1 MGRRAGKESH
11 YTRGDSCAE
20 MRRGEWNTAKP
31 YKIKNSR
38 VVEGRIQK
46 LKNGSLGGNREK
58 RSVGRLSYRD
68 MVKGLDV
75 VRPKLIPPKEPR
87 PPRSPKATFTKVGG
101 KAEGKIRL
109 PFMMPKQKAK
119 SGLQGKEAMV
129 PWRGKTKMEKAQ
141 LLLKKAR
148 EKKSE
153 TSPVKFKPWEKKKLL
168 MAQAQNGTFNK
179 GGKVICVPKSK
190 QVNLSKAMELVK
202 KAKGASKMNQQVFG
216 SDTPGKRSVKCSSKL
231 ADMDMKGVDL
241 HFLHRKVTPPSKK
254 AKLSKKKLKLIEEKT
269 PKPPKPSLGFVMPVM
284 SSRSSRVIKPTKR
297 FIEQEFASSLFSPPS
312 SAQDSDWSD
321 VPSDLDGSFL
331 TPQAFPTPEITTIK
345 VKKPPKAR
353 KSDENELFI
362 KDIEKKKKKKEKKK
376 KSQIKEKEEQAH
388 SFQDE
393 FLKSMNI
400 SPKKIDHEMK
410 TENESEAESKSRQ
423 RKEANRMLS
432 MISAKVKNG
441 ITLTGSQEK
450 VLLSTPEPKW
460 QHLKAV
466 YKKVVKKEALDEGE
480 TRALRISPLVLFQ
493 SMRTGEE
500 LMHVRG
506 RIDGLPS
513 VNEILEKVKSGMEVT
528 EKENEKLHC
537 YKRISSERQSIQ
549 RSKQRAEK
557 RLQSESE
564 VQLVNE
570 DGPVDVNPATP
581 CSTSPR
587 GDASPRVSAASSS
600 PRTKKKPE
608 VKQEA
613 KQEVKQELTKEEKA
627 KQLELKCERLMK
639 KFLYEKEEYIKN
651 IQERAKTPIEKGM
664 PSFRA
669 LKRRLKQG
677 LELSDA
683 DNERMKLNNKI
694 VNSRWRIA
702 KYKRMLQKAYQD
714 AGKEEDLAVLEV
726 KEPVGVELG
735 GDSLG
740 LSPNSRRLLTM
751 GSALYDSQQDA
762 LKKRKKKKKSK
773 TSVELQVGGVPLTR
787 EERLKL
793 KKKKKKKKLKGG
805 AREEDKAGIG
815 MGDSGKKDQTLR
827 KKNASSKLLLKAKQR
842 KQKGKG
848 VKLKKSAA
856 RKLKLGDASKD
867 EKESPSKL
875 KSILH
880 DKLISPA
887 DKTLQDT
894 VSRQMADALEADMSP
909 DQTEASNV
917 NKHQVANEVIVGSVA
932 KSGGPRIKHVCRR
945 ASVALGYS
953 PARLE
958 GPVPASQ
965 DSLKLSALP
974 IKERKKLFT
983 SDDENS
989 ETESGSEGE
998 YPSNEASPR
1007 LSARKRKPTAKKRA
1021 MDGFINVDEEPTFM
1035 DMDDFTAKREP
1046 GKVSRPKKVPK
1057 QIPEMGFMP
1066 MPVVEE
1072 ANVKRRSRCGVCSAC
1087 LRKTDCEK
1095 CSNCLDKPK
1104 YGGPGTK
1111 KQACIHR
1118 KCHNLVK
1125 MKMMRMKQMKAL
1137 RRMTNAPPP
1146 MPVERPQKAP
1156 AVPKIRP
1163 AGARIKRAGGDL
1175 PTGLALVPKNKKGQT
1190 GDKDEKSDASSK
1202 PLRTVKFSKKIPGKH
1217 FIKTDFK
1224 DDYDMTVAWK
1234 RGMVI
1239 ISSDPMIPRTICYLC
1254 GSNGKHDLV
1263 YCNVCCEPF
1272 HEFCLEDDERPLS
1285 GEKENWCC
1293 RNCRFCHVC
1302 DHQDQLLTC
1311 HKCHCSYH
1319 AECLGPNY
1327 PTKPSK
1333 KRKIWVCSRCVK
1345 CKSCGAT
1352 TPGSDPKAQWM
1363 HGFSHCQ
1370 ECGKLF
1376 EKGNYCPVCKKC
1388 YEDDDFESKMMQCA
1402 DCSRWVHAKCENLS
1416 DDQYRILT
1424 ELPDS
1429 VPYRC
1434 PPCAKHKPTPWKVEV
1449 NEELQAGF
1457 VNVLNALYNCK
1468 SAGHLIWPNRR
1479 FKYMRKIHQGD
1490 SRLSSTGQ
1498 ESRDSA
1504 ASPAPS
1510 EASSLERE
1518 TPTPDRGLE
1527 ASGDGGTSSAQDDVE
1542 ETYSFRRGRTVRRVL
1557 RRRRQQRHAGIVEGA
1572 GRGDTEGPGDSK
1584 DSERVGEDAADVDR
1598 TLKDEDG
1605 LKSES
1610 AEVDLVM
1617 EAGSEARSV
1626 EQIHPVFDRD
1636 ADRTDDGVEKVL
1648 PTVHVLDADKCES
1661 NVSEDGKIIEED
1673 DALRTKKREQM
1684 PGDGLLSLSTTAKG
1698 DVVSSVESTSKH
1710 KSQENASP
1718 EGIVPKDDDN
1728 SERTTQPM
1736 SSSSED
1742 IPMISDDALKSPAVV
1757 STSAAVEDDQNLEVQ
1772 TVSETKDRTDVVV
1785 SGPQC
1790 VDDSSVADSHGT
1802 AHQDGSGGTLG
1813 ESRMDTSNPASD
1825 GETSAAEEVD
1835 IDVENTDVKE
1845 EKMDVDDADGGDQQ
1859 SSAEERTC
1867 EDSITAI
1874 TGDATGSLEDTAEV
1888 ASDGAL
1894 SPKLEKED
1902 ADATCTLDFER
1913 KDDVVSPAAV
1923 PDIDPD
1929 IPDAVMEVT
1938 TSTQSEQEVCKT
1950 PAKVLTIA
1958 IGKKEEEEEKK
1969 DEEIKPTSFQ
1979 FVKAKMMAGYYK
1991 SVEKFCKDCV
2001 TIFQASFNQETD
2013 LIPGL
2018 SKSNVIAKGAFLKIM
2033 TQMFP
2038 WFSVDETRIWNGEEG
2053 YKENGVHQVAV
2064 EPPHKDHEYAQWRYR
2079 ALMPSITAQPSPFK
2093 KLPTPRRR
2101 HSIIGGDGCSEDDS
2115 HILGIE
2121 DVSDPRRCCLC
2132 GVMGDDDPNNAG
2144 RLLYC
2149 GQDEWIH
2156 INCALWSAEVFEEVD
2171 GSLINVH
2178 AAISRGRMMRCE
2190 VCNNLGATV
2199 GCCSRGCPANFHF
2212 MCARS
2217 RNAMFQEDKKVY
2229 CFQHADKIDKAIMG
2243 SDLFGVL
2250 RRVCVSLD
2258 NMKLNRTFSQGLETK
2273 NINVMIGSWSL
2284 ESLGHLGFLSDTET
2298 NLFPLDFACSR
2309 VYWSTMDP
2317 CRRCIYTM
2325 RIIEVNPLTS
2335 PTTPQEI
2342 NHTTEHSPGSY
2353 PFSRKSTLQDED
2365 DTDLLT
2371 DALMEATKESSEAAM
2386 ALDQVAALLAGSQT
2400 VSEIQNAA
2408 DALAATSS
2416 LFEMDDGILDSLN
2429 LDANLNSGLD
2439 SDGIMD
2445 MMADLGNLDGL
2456 NSDGDLGEL
2465 SEAGEKLLP
2474 KDKPD
2479 LLPPGDSASLDMVDL
2494 VSDAAKDLQGETSTP
2509 LVEAP
2514 QTTESD
2520 MQSAPEDMHTPEVN
2534 MDMVEKPEEVGVEG
2548 SIDHNLENTETSAD
2562 VRENDDI
2569 EKSSDPSISVTV
2581 DERAEVKRPDSPLI
2595 STKKMPFV
2603 KLVDIKDKQLSSVVT
2618 SDSPEVSDI
2627 SETSHTSV
2635 PLDDPSE
2642 VTRPESPLISPKK
2655 VPVLKLVKLPLEE
2668 HEKNYTESE
2677 DGTSETSEISR
2688 STTPCS
2694 NSRNSFDNPQTSGV
2708 LSESVP
2714 QAPDQPRSDP
2724 GTSEILALPSLS
2736 ISPSGEDSSSRD
2748 QPWDESP
2755 EVMDLQEKC
2764 DNSKLSREEN
2774 VPGLA
2779 NWDSEQIPV
2788 TKDLADESNDV
2799 GTTVQDD
2806 GPIDQ
2811 IDHFSCT
2818 TQEKMEACSTSSVAP
2833 EASCEEPVR
2842 EATSEMTVS
2851 AHPETR
2857 QSTSVNEQTITETDV
2872 QESVCQMKE
2881 ALKLTEGK
2889 CDVPENPEFCVQQQ
2903 HMDIEITP
2911 QGNLTDD
2918 EAATNIPSLSI
2929 NKETPEEVKTS
2940 EDDNN
2945 IPDHST
2951 IITIAKPEEPRD
2963 TDKDCVDG
2971 AQDQADGHGSKMY
2984 LPSVQTE
2991 VDGSEETNEAEIPL
3005 GDANQSSLQISSK
3018 DQTLEAGLVDYS
3030 GEKSPTEKS
3039 ILIEQTSL
3047 PVQQQNN
3054 EGDIVSFGD
3063 KIAIGA
3069 VNEEQS
3075 MPKLDDIVCQPVD
3088 EVEPSQSPVRGE
3100 SDCTRDEETK
3110 VANVSQEQEHSIDV
3124 RREDDFPPLSSGA
3137 ENCGS
3142 SGKDEKL
3149 VKMSGEEQMHHIE
3162 MNIVDDSSVALCE
3175 GIAAATEP
3183 NAEDMAT
3190 PSSVELDTDAMVVD
3204 QDSCRSTVS
3213 KQGDIRTESTEEIA
3227 ILEDLQTKS
3236 PIPAQSHAEHDS
3248 DLIVGTSTGGTLTE
3262 PADTLP
3268 LSGTFVQDPL
3278 PLSPVSTQSP
3288 GADDNGV
3295 MAVTSTSSTLNEQ
3308 ADIHMQCHGESSSV
3322 SPVPTQSPAELET
3335 DVMGATSISSTC
3347 SKLDD
3352 ILNHY
3357 PEESTVEDMPSQ
3369 SPKPAQSLT
3378 ELETEVIVDAPTN
3391 SALTEQ
3397 TDAFTP
3403 HLGEETFVQDSQT
3416 QSPAAVDTDATSVTP
3431 TSSTISNNAYT
3442 VIDRPGES
3450 ATVSDTPTQPS
3461 TKLSAGVSIS
3471 SNSTSSADVLDQ
3483 SNGIEGQDSY
3493 PACSPATHLP
3503 VQDENTPKES
3513 LPDSSD
3519 NVLTGFLD
3527 DDSLSIPEDV
3537 CHEVQDVS
3545 SDEEV
3550 EPIQR
3555 LEEPDPRLGDLTSTQ
3570 SPSHTLQ
3577 EDTTRPEVDTPTD
3590 VYHELPKDT
3599 RQDHLQEE
3607 TVSDVTNVD
3616 SKVADLREPLRKL
3629 DSGCI
3634 PEQSPTSLVNED
3646 NTCLPMASAEQN
3658 EKVAGDGQTH
3668 ISTGHIMV
3676 IPFDGDSGVSAS
3688 NPVKHEE
3695 RMLEDLTQH
3704 KTKQKETGDSSETS
3718 AAARFVQSENEGIN
3732 IEDEGHYENQELSL
3746 NHSIEGKAEVPEVG
3760 LNSKNLTEELIMQ
3773 GVGEEDIMG
3782 IVASQRSLSQN
3793 VPDGT
3798 KPVVAVIRTPPRR
3811 LSSDPEHESI
3821 FKALASSL
3829 SNSLGKKN
3837 NNNRKSPRTQEREP
3851 ILSAFASDLNYRCH
3865 KDAKES
3871 DPVKNESNKTEN
3883 IVSPTTSRH
3892 LFKKFDS
3899 PKFANAFKSFME
3911 TKQKSLGKVV
3921 DDMLD
3926 KDLIPEEKTDETKKR
3941 RSSRLAGLDLSSERF
3956 HHVLPNGDDS
3966 HLAGSLKNPDQMKR
3980 RTRHSSSDVVESD
3993 DSSSKLDVLDVGHR
4007 GRKKYPMRT
4016 TSSRLLRIA
4025 DSGDTDNQVFSQEGN
4040 TIPDQEFLEGQDEKT
4055 VIRKY
4060 GDGNDGKRRLSSD
4073 EILKSPRSNQRKKSY
4088 LVSQQ
4093 DEFVGDQEEK
4103 ENEAVKGRRERPKKS
4118 IDSMWSPEKECGT
4131 LNHIE
4136 AEEVEGRPMRT
4147 RGLSRKSSSRIKE
4160 IIAAELEDDDDE
4172 QETEIVQKRG
4182 RGRPRKYPT
4191 PVVQNKNE
4199 VQNNKGRGRPR
4210 KSEYNDKEQG
4220 FSIEQNEAR
4229 KRCRDSSCGDREV
4242 SEEGEPGD
4250 EAMPKRKRTMLSDQ
4264 PTEKDEILD
4273 PNECGD
4279 DDSKKR
4285 TRSELTST
4293 SDEEQQES
4301 EEQFPRLRTR
4311 SSAKRLKPGE
4321 QPIEGER
4328 EMDSNSDLI
4337 TQEREINSNKES
4349 VVTLGTPG
4357 DGMEGM
4363 HIGASKQDIAM
4374 PDEAAV
4380 IQGKV
4385 ALTAEPEQSKEV
4397 DFSSESQKKNQH
4409 SKKKVRISVKID
4421 PVTGAISDVMT
4432 CSDVESTED
4441 DESISDDPPP
4451 PPKVLSI
4458 EAKSP
4463 QPKLPVQTPWDIF
4476 SKSTQGASDLPN
4488 NNQKIF
4494 HVQTKSNTG
4503 TKKMIIGKD
4512 VTTNEV
4518 IYGNFP
4524 RSVRNPAVGPRF
4536 RGPNLNRIPGVQ
4548 HNNTRQART
4557 RGPFSRSSPVV
4568 WEGYTLK
4575 SSADAKLVNGPGVS
4589 QQASASLQ
4597 SSFPQKIQGSVAN
4610 VAGQPM
4616 SMTGQ
4621 PMSNN
4626 LPNAASSVLSSHGMP
4641 TSQGFQHGPRTTVV
4655 ATTTVSTSG
4664 SADVLSVITS
4674 TAASSTLTS
4683 SAQEQYLSILQRSYQ
4698 GAQMQQASVL
4708 SGMMQQS
4715 YPQTG
4720 LLQNLGMPHRGA
4732 VSPEVTPFINQTHPA
4747 IMASPTLQT
4756 LQTIIQQAG
4765 VQSSMG
4771 QMTPSASSLTPSP
4784 PRIIPVSPL
4793 VPTSPLDNSIS
4804 GLITSLSQPF
4814 PQQPAV
4820 VQLDS
4825 YSESSP
4831 FHIEHLYARQKP
4843 GGASKRRKTPHQVKV
4858 WFDSYG
4864 NLKNEDDENE
4874 DTPNNVH
4881 SPSPVKSPLAKS
4893 PPVKLY
4899 LVKPPSVKSPIR
4911 MKNPTNSSRARVKN
4925 PTFGVDEPRSSKSAI
4940 KMSKK
4945 KSKGSDASSS
4955 WNSTTNLDPFA
4966 GLSGEDAFLAA
4977 MPNLGQPDYHDDS
4990 PSLLL
4995 TLMEQEKRRGPSTTP
5010 RRPSNRP
5017 HLMFE
5022 IRSDDGFETRA
5033 ETMEEAWGRVVERVG
5048 ELRTNTRRKHLSFDG
5063 VKGMKVLG
5071 ITHEAIIYLLEQLY
5085 GAGNCHNYKFKFHKH
5100 EETPED
5106 DEPPVNPHGCAR
5118 AEVFKRTSTFDI
5130 FNFLASHHRN
5140 RPIFSEVEQQ
5150 DESSDIQHKSSR
5162 RATSLQD
5169 LPMAMRFRHLKQTAK
5184 EAVGVY
5190 RSGIHGR
5197 GLYCRRPIEAGEMV
5211 IEYSGTVIRSILT
5224 DKREKYYESKGI
5236 GCYMFRIDDFDVV
5249 DATTHGNAARFINHS
5264 CDPNCFSRVIEIG
5277 GQKHI
5282 IIFASRRIA
5291 RGEELTYD
5299 YKFPI
5304 EEVKIPC
5311 NCGAR
5316 KCRKYLN

>member
-1 MGRRAGKESH
+1 
-11 YTRGDSCAE
+11 
-20 MRRGEWNTAKP
+20 
-31 YKIKNSR
+31 
-38 VVEGRIQK
+38 
-46 LKNGSLGGNREK
+46 
-58 RSVGRLSYRD
+58 
-68 MVKGLDV
+68 
-75 VRPKLIPPKEPR
+75 
-87 PPRSPKATFTKVGG
+87 
-101 KAEGKIRL
+101 
-109 PFMMPKQKAK
+109 
-119 SGLQGKEAMV
+119 
-129 PWRGKTKMEKAQ
+129 
-141 LLLKKAR
+141 
-148 EKKSE
+148 
-153 TSPVKFKPWEKKKLL
+153 
-168 MAQAQNGTFNK
+168 
-179 GGKVICVPKSK
+179 
-190 QVNLSKAMELVK
+190 
-202 KAKGASKMNQQVFG
+202 
-216 SDTPGKRSVKCSSKL
+216 
-231 ADMDMKGVDL
+231 
-241 HFLHRKVTPPSKK
+241 
-254 AKLSKKKLKLIEEKT
+254 
-269 PKPPKPSLGFVMPVM
+269 
-284 SSRSSRVIKPTKR
+284 
-297 FIEQEFASSLFSPPS
+297 
-312 SAQDSDWSD
+312 
-321 VPSDLDGSFL
+321 
-331 TPQAFPTPEITTIK
+331 
-345 VKKPPKAR
+345 
-353 KSDENELFI
+353 
-362 KDIEKKKKKKEKKK
+362 
-376 KSQIKEKEEQAH
+376 
-388 SFQDE
+388 
-393 FLKSMNI
+393 
-400 SPKKIDHEMK
+400 
-410 TENESEAESKSRQ
+410 
-423 RKEANRMLS
+423 
-432 MISAKVKNG
+432 
-441 ITLTGSQEK
+441 
-450 VLLSTPEPKW
+450 
-460 QHLKAV
+460 
-466 YKKVVKKEALDEGE
+466 
-480 TRALRISPLVLFQ
+480 
-493 SMRTGEE
+493 
-500 LMHVRG
+500 
-506 RIDGLPS
+506 
-513 VNEILEKVKSGMEVT
+513 
-528 EKENEKLHC
+528 
-537 YKRISSERQSIQ
+537 
-549 RSKQRAEK
+549 
-557 RLQSESE
+557 
-564 VQLVNE
+564 
-570 DGPVDVNPATP
+570 
-581 CSTSPR
+581 
-587 GDASPRVSAASSS
+587 
-600 PRTKKKPE
+600 
-608 VKQEA
+608 
-613 KQEVKQELTKEEKA
+613 
-627 KQLELKCERLMK
+627 MK

-651 IQERAKTPIEKGM
+651 IRERAKTPVEKGM

-714 AGKEEDLAVLEV
+714 AGKEEDLALLEV
-726 KEPVGVELG
+726 KEPSGVELG
-735 GDSLG
+735 GDSLS

-762 LKKRKKKKKSK
+762 IKKRKKKKKRK
-773 TSVELQVGGVPLTR
+773 TSVELQVGGIPLTR

-805 AREEDKAGIG
+805 ASEEDKAGIG
-815 MGDSGKKDQTLR
+815 VGDSGKKDQTLR

-848 VKLKKSAA
+848 MKLKKSAA

-953 PARLE
+953 PARFE
-958 GPVPASQ
+958 GPLPASQ

-1021 MDGFINVDEEPTFM
+1021 MDGFINADEEPAFM
-1035 DMDDFTAKREP
+1035 DMDGADFTAKREP
-1046 GKVSRPKKVPK
+1046 GKVSKLKKVSK
-1057 QIPEMGFMP
+1057 QKQEMGFMP
-1066 MPVVEE
+1066 MPIVEE

-1087 LRKTDCEK
+1087 LRKTDCET

-1125 MKMMRMKQMKAL
+1125 MKMMRMKQMRAL
-1137 RRMTNAPPP
+1137 SKITNAPPP
-1146 MPVERPQKAP
+1146 KPVEKPQKAP
-1156 AVPKIRP
+1156 AVPKVRP

-1224 DDYDMTVAWK
+1224 DDYDMSVAWN

-1272 HEFCLEDDERPLS
+1272 HEFCLEEDERPLS

-1402 DCSRWVHAKCENLS
+1402 DCNRWVHAKCENLS

-1449 NEELQAGF
+1449 DEELQAGF

-1490 SRLSSTGQ
+1490 SRLSSTGP
-1498 ESRDSA
+1498 ESRESA

-1557 RRRRQQRHAGIVEGA
+1557 RRRRQQRHAGIAEGA
-1572 GRGDTEGPGDSK
+1572 GRGDSEG
-1584 DSERVGEDAADVDR
+1584 VDR

-1636 ADRTDDGVEKVL
+1636 ADRTDDGVEKAL
-1648 PTVHVLDADKCES
+1648 PAVHVLDADKCES

-1673 DALRTKKREQM
+1673 DALRTKKEQI
-1684 PGDGLLSLSTTAKG
+1684 PDDGSLSLSTISEGNVA
-1698 DVVSSVESTSKH
+1698 SSIESVSKH
-1710 KSQENASP
+1710 KTQDNVSP
-1718 EGIVPKDDDN
+1718 DSNVPKDDDN

-1742 IPMISDDALKSPAVV
+1742 IPMTSDDTLKSPAVV
-1757 STSAAVEDDQNLEVQ
+1757 PTSAAVEDDQKREVQ
-1772 TVSETKDRTDVVV
+1772 TVSETKDRNDVVL

-1790 VDDSSVADSHGT
+1790 ADDSSVAESHGT
-1802 AHQDGSGGTLG
+1802 AYQDGSGGTLG
-1813 ESRMDTSNPASD
+1813 ESRMDISNPASE

-1835 IDVENTDVKE
+1835 IDVECMDVKE
-1845 EKMDVDDADGGDQQ
+1845 EKMDVDEADGGDQI
-1859 SSAEERTC
+1859 SSTEERT

-1874 TGDATGSLEDTAEV
+1874 TGDATGSLEDTAKV

-1902 ADATCTLDFER
+1902 ADATCTLDLER
-1913 KDDVVSPAAV
+1913 KDGVVSPAAV

-1958 IGKKEEEEEKK
+1958 IGKREEEEEKK

-2038 WFSVDETRIWNGEEG
+2038 WFNVEETRIWNGDEG

-2115 HILGIE
+2115 HIPGIE

-2284 ESLGHLGFLSDTET
+2284 ESLGHLGFLSDTEN

-2371 DALMEATKESSEAAM
+2371 DALMEATKESNEAAM

-2474 KDKPD
+2474 TDKPE

-2494 VSDAAKDLQGETSTP
+2494 VSDAGKDLQGETSTP
-2509 LVEAP
+2509 PVEAP
-2514 QTTESD
+2514 QTAKSD
-2520 MQSAPEDMHTPEVN
+2520 MPSGSKEMHTPELN
-2534 MDMVEKPEEVGVEG
+2534 MDMVEKSEEVGVEG
-2548 SIDHNLENTETSAD
+2548 SIDHNVDITETLAD
-2562 VRENDDI
+2562 VRNNDDI

-2581 DERAEVKRPDSPLI
+2581 DEHAEVKRPDSPLI
-2595 STKKMPFV
+2595 SPQKVPYV
-2603 KLVDIKDKQLSSVVT
+2603 KLVDIKDKQLASIVT
-2618 SDSPEVSDI
+2618 SDSSEFSD
-2627 SETSHTSV
+2627 TLDASHTSV
-2635 PLDDPSE
+2635 PVDDQTE
-2642 VTRPESPLISPKK
+2642 VRRPESPLISPKK
-2655 VPVLKLVKLPLEE
+2655 VPILKLVKLPLEE

-2677 DGTSETSEISR
+2677 DGSSEATSEISR

-2694 NSRNSFDNPQTSGV
+2694 SSRNSFDNPQTSGV

-2714 QAPDQPRSDP
+2714 QAPDQPGSDP
-2724 GTSEILALPSLS
+2724 GTSQILALPSLS
-2736 ISPSGEDSSSRD
+2736 ISPSGEDSSSSD

-2755 EVMDLQEKC
+2755 EVMDLKEKC
-2764 DNSKLSREEN
+2764 DNSKLSREGN

-2779 NWDSEQIPV
+2779 NCDSEQIPV

-2799 GTTVQDD
+2799 RTVQND
-2806 GPIDQ
+2806 GLIDQ
-2811 IDHFSCT
+2811 IDHSSRT
-2818 TQEKMEACSTSSVAP
+2818 TPERMEACSTSSVVP

-2842 EATSEMTVS
+2842 EATSEMTVR
-2851 AHPETR
+2851 AHPEIR
-2857 QSTSVNEQTITETDV
+2857 ESTPVNEQTITETDV
-2872 QESVCQMKE
+2872 LESVCQNKE
-2881 ALKLTEGK
+2881 PLKLTEGK
-2889 CDVPENPEFCVQQQ
+2889 CDVPENPEFLVQQQ

-2911 QGNLTDD
+2911 EGNLTDD

-2929 NKETPEEVKTS
+2929 NKETLEEVKTS
-2940 EDDNN
+2940 EDGSN
-2945 IPDHST
+2945 IPDCSA
-2951 IITIAKPEEPRD
+2951 IIHIAEPEEPRD
-2963 TDKDCVDG
+2963 TEKDCIDG
-2971 AQDQADGHGSKMY
+2971 AQDQADGHGLKMD
-2984 LPSVQTE
+2984 LPSVQAD

-3005 GDANQSSLQISSK
+3005 GDASQSSLQSSSK
-3018 DQTLEAGLVDYS
+3018 EQTLETGLVDYS
-3030 GEKSPTEKS
+3030 EEKSPTEQTK
-3039 ILIEQTSL
+3039 LIEETSL

-3054 EGDIVSFGD
+3054 EVDIVSFDD

-3069 VNEEQS
+3069 FNEEQS
-3075 MPKLDDIVCQPVD
+3075 MSNLDDTVCQPVD
-3088 EVEPSQSPVRGE
+3088 GVEPSQSPVRGE
-3100 SDCTRDEETK
+3100 GNCTRDEETK
-3110 VANVSQEQEHSIDV
+3110 VANISQEQGHSIDV
-3124 RREDDFPPLSSGA
+3124 LREDDLPPLSSGA
-3137 ENCGS
+3137 ENDGT
-3142 SGKDEKL
+3142 SGQDEKV
-3149 VKMSGEEQMHHIE
+3149 VKMSGEEQMQHIE
-3162 MNIVDDSSVALCE
+3162 INIMDDSSVAHCV
-3175 GIAAATEP
+3175 GIAAAAEP
-3183 NAEDMAT
+3183 NAEDMSA

-3204 QDSCRSTVS
+3204 QDSCHSTVS
-3213 KQGDIRTESTEEIA
+3213 KQGDGHTESPEGRPV
-3227 ILEDLQTKS
+3227 LEDLQTKS
-3236 PIPAQSHAEHDS
+3236 PIPAQSHAEPDS
-3248 DLIVGTSTGGTLTE
+3248 DLIVGTSTGGTLAE
-3262 PADTLP
+3262 PADNLP
-3268 LSGTFVQDPL
+3268 EEGTFAQDPL
-3278 PLSPVSTQSP
+3278 HISPVSSQSP
-3288 GADDNGV
+3288 AADDNDDMV
-3295 MAVTSTSSTLNEQ
+3295 VISTSSTLNER
-3308 ADIHMQCHGESSSV
+3308 ADIRTQSPGESSSI
-3322 SPVPTQSPAELET
+3322 SPAELEI
-3335 DVMGATSISSTC
+3335 DAVEATSISSTC
-3347 SKLDD
+3347 SKQDD
-3352 ILNHY
+3352 SLTHY
-3357 PEESTVEDMPSQ
+3357 PEDITVGIISSQ
-3369 SPKPAQSLT
+3369 SPKPAQTLT
-3378 ELETEVIVDAPTN
+3378 ELETDVVVDASSSST
-3391 SALTEQ
+3391 LTKQ

-3403 HLGEETFVQDSQT
+3403 HSEEETFVQDSKT
-3416 QSPAAVDTDATSVTP
+3416 QSPAAVDSDATSVTP
-3431 TSSTISNNAYT
+3431 TSSTISNNPIT
-3442 VIDRPGES
+3442 VIDCPGES
-3450 ATVSDTPTQPS
+3450 AAVSDSTTQPS
-3461 TKLSAGVSIS
+3461 TKLSADVVSIS
-3471 SNSTSSADVLDQ
+3471 SNSTSSADVLNH
-3483 SNGIEGQDSY
+3483 SNGIERQDSY
-3493 PACSPATHLP
+3493 PACSPGPHLP

-3519 NVLTGFLD
+3519 NVLTGFPD
-3527 DDSLSIPEDV
+3527 DDSLSNPEDG
-3537 CHEVQDVS
+3537 CHEVQDLS

-3550 EPIQR
+3550 EPIPR
-3555 LEEPDPRLGDLTSTQ
+3555 LEEPDPRLGDLTSSQ
-3570 SPSHTLQ
+3570 SPSHALQ
-3577 EDTTRPEVDTPTD
+3577 EDITGPEVDTPTD

-3607 TVSDVTNVD
+3607 NVSDVKNVN
-3616 SKVADLREPLRKL
+3616 SKVTDLREPLREL

-3646 NTCLPMASAEQN
+3646 NTCLKMASAEQN
-3658 EKVAGDGQTH
+3658 EKVVGHGHTH
-3668 ISTGHIMV
+3668 ISTGHIPEL
-3676 IPFDGDSGVSAS
+3676 PFDGDSDVSAS
-3688 NPVKHEE
+3688 DPVKHVE
-3695 RMLEDLTQH
+3695 RILEDLTEH
-3704 KTKQKETGDSSETS
+3704 KTKQKETGDSSETF
-3718 AAARFVQSENEGIN
+3718 AAARLVQSENKGIN
-3732 IEDEGHYENQELSL
+3732 IDDEGHYENQELSL
-3746 NHSIEGKAEVPEVG
+3746 NHRVEGKAEVLEVG
-3760 LNSKNLTEELIMQ
+3760 LNSKNLTEELRMQ

-3782 IVASQRSLSQN
+3782 IVASQRSRSQN
-3793 VPDGT
+3793 VSDGT
-3798 KPVVAVIRTPPRR
+3798 KPVVAGIRTPPRR

-3865 KDAKES
+3865 RDAKES
-3871 DPVKNESNKTEN
+3871 DPVKNESKKTEN

-3921 DDMLD
+3921 DDMLED

-3966 HLAGSLKNPDQMKR
+3966 HLAGSLKNPDQIKR

-4025 DSGDTDNQVFSQEGN
+4025 DSGDTDNQVFSQEEN
-4040 TIPDQEFLEGQDEKT
+4040 TIPDQEFLEGQDEKA

-4073 EILKSPRSNQRKKSY
+4073 EILKSPRSNQRKRSY

-4118 IDSMWSPEKECGT
+4118 IDSIWSPEKECGT

-4191 PVVQNKNE
+4191 PVVQNKNV
-4199 VQNNKGRGRPR
+4199 VQNNRGRGRPR
-4210 KSEYNDKEQG
+4210 KSEYNAIEQG
-4220 FSIEQNEAR
+4220 LSREQSEAR
-4229 KRCRDSSCGDREV
+4229 KRGRDSSGGDRV
-4242 SEEGEPGD
+4242 SEEGKPGD

-4264 PTEKDEILD
+4264 PTEKDEIPD

-4293 SDEEQQES
+4293 SDEEQQDS
-4301 EEQFPRLRTR
+4301 EEQLPRLRTR

-4321 QPIEGER
+4321 QPVEGEK
-4328 EMDSNSDLI
+4328 EMDSNSGLG
-4337 TQEREINSNKES
+4337 TQEREMNSNKES
-4349 VVTLGTPG
+4349 AVTPGTPG
-4357 DGMEGM
+4357 DGMEGR
-4363 HIGASKQDIAM
+4363 HVGASKQDSAV

-4385 ALTAEPEQSKEV
+4385 ALTAEPEQSQEV
-4397 DFSSESQKKNQH
+4397 DFSSESPKKNQH

-4441 DESISDDPPP
+4441 DESISNDPPP
-4451 PPKVLSI
+4451 PKILSI

-4494 HVQTKSNTG
+4494 CVQTKSNTG

-4518 IYGNFP
+4518 IYGNGP
-4524 RSVRNPAVGPRF
+4524 RSVRNPTVGPRF

-4575 SSADAKLVNGPGVS
+4575 SSTDAKLVNGPGVS
-4589 QQASASLQ
+4589 QQISAGLQ
-4597 SSFPQKIQGSVAN
+4597 SSFQQKIQGSVAN

-4616 SMTGQ
+4616 SMTVQ
-4621 PMSNN
+4621 PMSNVM
-4626 LPNAASSVLSSHGMP
+4626 PNAATSVLSSHGMP
-4641 TSQGFQHGPRTTVV
+4641 TSQGFQHLPRTTVV
-4655 ATTTVSTSG
+4655 ATTIVSTSG

-4756 LQTIIQQAG
+4756 LQTILQQAG

-4893 PPVKLY
+4893 PPVKLQ
-4899 LVKPPSVKSPIR
+4899 LVKPPSVKSPVR

-4955 WNSTTNLDPFA
+4955 WNSSTNFDPFA

-5048 ELRTNTRRKHLSFDG
+5048 ELRTNTRMKHLSFDG
-5063 VKGMKVLG
+5063 VKGMKMLG

-5190 RSGIHGR
+5190 RSSIHGR